1 MPPRDPYKGLDK
13 RAKEA
18 GKLQETKR
26 NLDSFKPKGPGKTHP
41 IAARVP
47 LDLYERLQ
55 ARKGGPVASL
65 PCHTVAM
72 LRCYDVT
79 LSRDAR
85 TALERARMAVY
96 GWETI
101 GAR

>member
-1 MPPRDPYKGLDK
+1 MPRRDPFKRLDE

-55 ARKGGPVASL
+55 AAEERLGIDRSNRGRFYAFL
-65 PCHTVAM
+65 LAHA
-72 LRCYDVT
+72 LDE
-79 LSRDAR
+79 LDAGR
-85 TALERARMAVY
+85 LEVPRREKADL
-96 GWETI
+96 
-101 GAR
+101 